1 MECSIFNHV
10 RIVQHFITGE
20 TRLHVLEKMFTNKS
34 YITETAINKEEVN
47 EFKSSQITQGF
58 STFDK

>member
-20 TRLHVLEKMFTNKS
+20 TRLHVLEKNV
-34 YITETAINKEEVN
+34 Y
-47 EFKSSQITQGF
+47 
-58 STFDK
+58 